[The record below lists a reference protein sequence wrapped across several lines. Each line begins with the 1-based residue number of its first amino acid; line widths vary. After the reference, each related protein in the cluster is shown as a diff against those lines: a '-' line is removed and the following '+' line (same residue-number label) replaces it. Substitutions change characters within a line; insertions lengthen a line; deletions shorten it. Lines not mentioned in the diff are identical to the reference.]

1 MFTQFILD
9 KMQAFKEKD
18 AFILNGKH
26 YTYEEVYKKYDEA
39 LAVIKENNISHGEV
53 VALEGDFSPIA
64 TAFLLALINT
74 SCIIVPLTKALKEKK
89 EEFIKISQATKV
101 IILNDESVE
110 SVTSRT
116 YTEEPHVLY
125 NKLREIDH
133 PGLILFSSGSTG
145 ASKGAVHDFA
155 KILEKFKTER
165 KTKRMITFLMFDH
178 IGGVNTL
185 FYNISNGGCVITIR
199 DRSPEN
205 VLKVVEECKV
215 QTLPVSPTFIN
226 LILLSEAYKKYDL
239 SSLETVSYGT
249 EVMPESTLIRFN
261 SLFPNIRLLQTYGL
275 SELGIMDTKSRSNDS
290 LWVKLGGQGFQ
301 TRVVDNMLEIKADSA
316 MLGYLNAASPFT
328 EDGWFR
334 TMDVVEV
341 DGEYFKILGRKS
353 EIINVGGE
361 KVYPAEVESF
371 FLGMEGLEDI
381 AVKGEVN
388 PIMGNIVAA
397 KVKISTNETLKEFQ
411 KRMRKYAKDKLE
423 NYKIPQKIYI
433 VESDAIHSVRLKK
446 DRK

>member
-1 MFTQFILD
+1 MYAEFILN
-9 KMQAFKEKD
+9 KMKEYENED

-26 YTYEEVYKKYDEA
+26 YLYKEVLAKYEEA
-39 LAVIKENNISHGEV
+39 LAVIKEYNISHGEV
-53 VALEGDFSPIA
+53 VALEGDFSPIS

-89 EEFIKISQATKV
+89 EEFIEISQSTKV
-101 IILNDESVE
+101 IILNDESVV
-110 SVTSRT
+110 SVISRT
-116 YTEEPHVLY
+116 SSEPPHKLY
-125 NKLREIDH
+125 QGLRESSH

-155 KILEKFKTER
+155 KILEKFKTPR

-178 IGGVNTL
+178 IGGINTL

-290 LWVKLGGQGFQ
+290 LWVKLGGQGFE
-301 TRVVDNMLEIKADSA
+301 TRVRDNMLEIKAESA

-328 EDGWFR
+328 EDGWFK
-334 TMDVVEV
+334 TMDMVEQ
-341 DGEYFKILGRKS
+341 DGEYYKILGRKS

-371 FLGMEGLEDI
+371 FLEMEGLEDI
-381 AVKGEVN
+381 AVKGEEN
-388 PIMGNIVAA
+388 PIMGHIVVA
-397 KVKISTNETLKEFQ
+397 KVKISTDESMKDFH

-433 VESDAIHSVRLKK
+433 VDEDAIHSVRLKK